1 MKEIVIDSYDLS
13 KQNFK
18 GMTPEQYLNLMK
30 FQKFTCPLSG
40 KKFEYSKEQKKFPDI
55 LVSMQEGYAP
65 SNIHS
70 EFIYK
75 NNDWKYP
82 FNLKSFYKDIYPSCK
97 SYKPLLAI
105 INNKY
110 PFEKFKYKKKDL
122 TFLYHYLNYYLEQL
136 EKDKRKK

>member
-1 MKEIVIDSYDLS
+1 MQS
-13 KQNFK
+13 
-18 GMTPEQYLNLMK
+18 G
-30 FQKFTCPLSG
+30 FT
-40 KKFEYSKEQKKFPDI
+40 KEQKKFPDI

-82 FNLKSFYKDIYPSCK
+82 FNLKSLYKDIYLSCK
-97 SYKPLLAI
+97 SYKPFLAI

-122 TFLYHYLNYYLEQL
+122 TFLYHYLDYYLEQL
-136 EKDKRKK
+136 EKDKRIK